1 MNIIITGASRGI
13 GYYAAINLADRC
25 GNNIL
30 AIARSEEK
38 LLELKNKIEAEHPSS
53 NLDYLVFDFFKGDF
67 DTLENEIIKHFK
79 QVDILINNAGSL
91 VAKPFLEITSDDFD
105 QSFSVNIKA
114 AFRLSQIAVPIMK
127 EGAHIVNVSSMGGVQ
142 GSVKFPGLS
151 VYSASKGAISIFTE
165 SLAAELMEKGIK
177 VNALAFGAVDTDMLR
192 SAFPDFKAPLSA
204 EEMGEYL
211 AEFACSGARYYNGKV
226 LPVSVSTP

>member
-13 GYYAAINLADRC
+13 GYHAAINLADRC

-30 AIARSEEK
+30 AIARSEEN

-211 AEFACSGARYYNGKV
+211 AEFACSGAKYYNGKV

>member
-13 GYYAAINLADRC
+13 GYHAAINLADRC

-211 AEFACSGARYYNGKV
+211 AEFACSGAKYYNGKV

>member
-13 GYYAAINLADRC
+13 GYHAALKLANSR

-38 LLELKNKIEAEHPSS
+38 LLALKNKVEAEHPSS
-53 NLDYLVFDFFKGDF
+53 NLEYFVFDFYNGDYLQ
-67 DTLENEIIKHFK
+67 LENAVKKYFNTI
-79 QVDILINNAGSL
+79 DILINNAGFL
-91 VAKPFLEITSDDFD
+91 VAKPFLDITSEDFD
-105 QSFSVNIKA
+105 QSFGVNIKA
-114 AFRLSQIAVPIMK
+114 TFLLSQIVVPFMK

-151 VYSASKGAISIFTE
+151 VYSASKGAISVFTE
-165 SLAAELMEKGIK
+165 SLAEELTEKGIK
-177 VNALAFGAVDTDMLR
+177 VNALAFGAVDTEMLR
-192 SAFPDFKAPLSA
+192 SAFTNYKAPLSA

-211 AEFACSGARYYNGKV
+211 AEFACSGAKYYNGKV
-226 LPVSVSTP
+226 LPVSLSTP

>member
-13 GYYAAINLADRC
+13 GYHAAINLADRC

-67 DTLENEIIKHFK
+67 DTLENEIRKHFK

-211 AEFACSGARYYNGKV
+211 AEFACSGAKYYNGKV

>member
-211 AEFACSGARYYNGKV
+211 AEFACSGAKYYNGKV

>member
-1 MNIIITGASRGI
+1 MNIIISGASRGI
-13 GYYAAINLADRC
+13 GYHAAIKLADRC

-38 LLELKNKIEAEHPSS
+38 LIALKNKVEAEHPSS
-53 NLDYLVFDFFKGDF
+53 NLDYFVFDFYQGDF
-67 DTLENEIIKHFK
+67 KVLENVLRKHFK

-105 QSFSVNIKA
+105 QSFNVNIKS
-114 AFRLSQIAVPIMK
+114 AFRFSQIVVPLMK
-127 EGAHIVNVSSMGGVQ
+127 KGAHIVNVSSMGGVQ

-151 VYSASKGAISIFTE
+151 VYSASKGAVSVFTE
-165 SLAAELMEKGIK
+165 SLAAELIEKGIK

-192 SAFPDFKAPLSA
+192 SAFPDYKAPLSA
-204 EEMGEYL
+204 EEMGDYL
-211 AEFACSGARYYNGKV
+211 AEFACSGAKYYNGKV

>member
-13 GYYAAINLADRC
+13 GYHAAIKLADRC

-38 LLELKNKIEAEHPSS
+38 LIALKNKVEAEHPSS
-53 NLDYLVFDFFKGDF
+53 NLDYLVFDFFKGNF
-67 DTLENEIIKHFK
+67 DILESEIRKHFK
-79 QVDILINNAGSL
+79 QVDALINNAGSL

-105 QSFSVNIKA
+105 QSFGVNIKA
-114 AFRLSQIAVPIMK
+114 AFRLSQIVVPLMK

-211 AEFACSGARYYNGKV
+211 AEFACSGAKYYNGKI

>member
-13 GYYAAINLADRC
+13 GYHAAISLADNC

-38 LLELKNKIEAEHPSS
+38 LIELKNKVEAEHPSS
-53 NLDYLVFDFFKGDF
+53 NLEYIVFDFFKGDF
-67 DTLENEIIKHFK
+67 AALENEIGKHFK
-79 QVDILINNAGSL
+79 QIDILINNAGSL
-91 VAKPFLEITSDDFD
+91 VVKPFLEITSDDFD
-105 QSFSVNIKA
+105 QSFGVNIKA
-114 AFRLSQIAVPIMK
+114 AFRLSQISVSLMK

-142 GSVKFPGLS
+142 GSVKFSGLS
-151 VYSASKGAISIFTE
+151 VYSASKGAVSVFTE

-177 VNALAFGAVDTDMLR
+177 VNALAFGAVDTEMLR
-192 SAFPDFKAPLSA
+192 SAFPDYKAPLSA

-211 AEFACSGARYYNGKV
+211 AEFACGGARYYNGKV

>member
-1 MNIIITGASRGI
+1 M
-13 GYYAAINLADRC
+13 
-25 GNNIL
+25 
-30 AIARSEEK
+30 AIARSEQK
-38 LLELKNKIEAEHPSS
+38 LIALKNKVEAEHPSS
-53 NLDYLVFDFFKGDF
+53 NLDYFVFDFYRD
-67 DTLENEIIKHFK
+67 DYTQLEQTVKKHFN
-79 QVDILINNAGSL
+79 QIDILINNAGFL
-91 VAKPFLEITSDDFD
+91 AAKPFLEITSADFD

-114 AFRLSQIAVPIMK
+114 AFRLSQIVVPLMK
-127 EGAHIVNVSSMGGVQ
+127 EGAHIVNVSSMGGLQ

-151 VYSASKGAISIFTE
+151 VYSASKGALSVFTE

-192 SAFPDFKAPLSA
+192 SAFPDYKAPLSA

-211 AEFACSGARYYNGKV
+211 AEFACSGAKYYNGKV

>member
-13 GYYAAINLADRC
+13 GYCAAVKLADRS

-30 AIARSEEK
+30 AIARSEHK
-38 LLELKNKIEAEHPSS
+38 LLALKNKVEAEHPGS
-53 NLDYLVFDFFKGDF
+53 NLDYLVFDFNQGNYQM
-67 DTLENEIIKHFK
+67 LENEIKKHFK

-91 VAKPFLEITSDDFD
+91 VAKPFLEISADEFD
-105 QSFSVNIKA
+105 QSFNVNIKSV
-114 AFRLSQIAVPIMK
+114 FHLSQIVVPMMK

-151 VYSASKGAISIFTE
+151 VYSASKGAVSIFTE
-165 SLAAELMEKGIK
+165 SLAAELMDKGIK
-177 VNALAFGAVDTDMLR
+177 VNALAFGAVDTEMLR
-192 SAFPDFKAPLSA
+192 SAFPDYKAPLSA
-204 EEMGEYL
+204 DEMGEYL
-211 AEFACSGARYYNGKV
+211 AEFACSGAKYYNGKV

>member
-13 GYYAAINLADRC
+13 GYHAAINLADRC

-30 AIARSEEK
+30 AIARSEEN

-67 DTLENEIIKHFK
+67 DTLENEIRKHFK

-211 AEFACSGARYYNGKV
+211 AEFACSGAKYYNGKV

>member
-13 GYYAAINLADRC
+13 GCQAAIKLADRC
-25 GNNIL
+25 GNSIL

-38 LLELKNKIEAEHPSS
+38 LQELKNKVEAEHPSS
-53 NLDYLVFDFFKGDF
+53 NLDYLVFDFYNGDF
-67 DTLENEIIKHFK
+67 KQLENEIKKHFD
-79 QVDILINNAGSL
+79 QVDILINNAGFL
-91 VAKPFLEITSDDFD
+91 VAKPFLDISSEEFD
-105 QSFSVNIKA
+105 QSFGVNIKA
-114 AFRLSQIAVPIMK
+114 AFRLSQIVVPLMK

-142 GSVKFPGLS
+142 CSIKFPGMS
-151 VYSASKGAISIFTE
+151 VYSSSKGALSIFTE

-177 VNALAFGAVDTDMLR
+177 VNCLAFGAVDTEMLR
-192 SAFPDFKAPLSA
+192 SAFPDYKAPLSA

-211 AEFACSGARYYNGKV
+211 AEFACSGAKFYNGKV

>member
-1 MNIIITGASRGI
+1 MNIVITGASRGI
-13 GYYAAINLADRC
+13 GYHAAIKLADRC

-38 LLELKNKIEAEHPSS
+38 LIALKNKIEAEHPSS
-53 NLDYLVFDFFKGDF
+53 NLDYFVFDFFKGDF
-67 DTLENEIIKHFK
+67 DTLENEIRK
-79 QVDILINNAGSL
+79 QFNQIDILINNAGSL

-105 QSFSVNIKA
+105 QSFGVNIKA
-114 AFRLSQIAVPIMK
+114 AFQLSQIVVPLMNQ
-127 EGAHIVNVSSMGGVQ
+127 GAHIVNVSSMGGVQ

-151 VYSASKGAISIFTE
+151 VYSASKGAVSVFTE
-165 SLAAELMEKGIK
+165 SLAAELIEDGIK

-192 SAFPDFKAPLSA
+192 SAFPDSKAPLSA
-204 EEMGEYL
+204 EEMGDYL
-211 AEFACSGARYYNGKV
+211 AEFACSGAKYYNGKV